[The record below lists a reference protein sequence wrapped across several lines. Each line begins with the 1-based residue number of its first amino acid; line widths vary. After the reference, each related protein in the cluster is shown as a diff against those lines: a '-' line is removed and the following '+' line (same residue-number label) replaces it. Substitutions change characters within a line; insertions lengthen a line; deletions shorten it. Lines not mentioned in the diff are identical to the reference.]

1 MSLMN
6 YHHTSKEVHLKIDPD
21 MYCSVLPKV
30 KKEDAISILK
40 TCKFFFRKVTDI
52 HLKWRIRRYN

>member
-1 MSLMN
+1 MN

-21 MYCSVLPKV
+21 MYCSEV

-40 TCKFFFRKVTDI
+40 TCIFFYRKVTDI
-52 HLKWRIRRYN
+52 HLIWRIRRYN